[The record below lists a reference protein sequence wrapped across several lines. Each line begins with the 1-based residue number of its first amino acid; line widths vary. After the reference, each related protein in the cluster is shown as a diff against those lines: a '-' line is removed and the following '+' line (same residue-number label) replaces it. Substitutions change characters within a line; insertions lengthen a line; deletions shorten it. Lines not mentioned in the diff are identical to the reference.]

1 MERDIFAI
9 GSKAFANDR
18 AVLQL
23 PYFDVHLAQVTM
35 FKHGN
40 VRKYVVPLN
49 RVTLG
54 GLVEPLMP
62 VIR

>member
-1 MERDIFAI
+1 MERDIYAI

-23 PYFDVHLAQVTM
+23 PYFDVHLAQLTM

-49 RVTLG
+49 
-54 GLVEPLMP
+54 
-62 VIR
+62 